1 MCWYMRG
8 GLSYDESMCLSFQE
22 REIINKIIKEN
33 LEITKNQNI
42 PFF

>member
-1 MCWYMRG
+1 MRG
-8 GLSYDESMCLSFQE
+8 GITYDEAIMLGIQE

>member
-1 MCWYMRG
+1 MRG
-8 GLSYDESMCLSFQE
+8 GITYDEAIMLSLND

-33 LEITKNQNI
+33 IDITKKQGI